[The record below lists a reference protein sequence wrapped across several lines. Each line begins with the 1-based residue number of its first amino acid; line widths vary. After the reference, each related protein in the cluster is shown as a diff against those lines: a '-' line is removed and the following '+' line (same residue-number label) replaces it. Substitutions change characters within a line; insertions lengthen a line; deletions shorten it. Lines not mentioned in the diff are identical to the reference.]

1 MQEEFKAVSAVD
13 MTPLGPQINLLK
25 RERDWDGPC

>member
-13 MTPLGPQINLLK
+13 MKPFEPQSNLLK
-25 RERDWDGPC
+25 RKRDWDEPC